1 MPGKLFVRVI
11 ADLEPTTIADRYCQ
25 DTFVV
30 TKSMEWQVVFGLWS
44 RQRRLIGADLLQPF
58 SAFSKKPRR
67 ISLPLLHLDNGVAPA
82 LYCSLEVLHCSLTE
96 LMQIVNKR
104 TGLRTDVLC
113 GKPFQSLGFVIGE
126 LLSQALLSPIKV
138 LAMCSGRKV
147 YLFFA

>member
-67 ISLPLLHLDNGVAPA
+67 IPLPLLLSGVTDARFFSRLGIQTYGFLPMQLPA
-82 LYCSLEVLHCSLTE
+82 DFNFSQTIHAANERVPVESMTF
-96 LMQIVNKR
+96 
-104 TGLRTDVLC
+104 GTDA
-113 GKPFQSLGFVIGE
+113 IYT
-126 LLSQALLSPIKV
+126 ALQRF
-138 LAMCSGRKV
+138 GG
-147 YLFFA
+147 